1 MPRDEGVGFPLG
13 LAGTGGA
20 VDCYLSLRK
29 SCILMVSARAGEET
43 SNNDWIFF
51 FFCKETDGKHLNNS

>member
-29 SCILMVSARAGEET
+29 SCILMVSARAGEGREYWELKG
-43 SNNDWIFF
+43 D
-51 FFCKETDGKHLNNS
+51 HLV